1 MIVVVVVV
9 AAVVHAV
16 VLLLLLLPFLFLLKN
31 GTLGEIAKNPGFSTF
46 EKMRKKSHYT

>member
-1 MIVVVVVV
+1 MIVVVVVVV

-16 VLLLLLLPFLFLLKN
+16 VLLLLPFLFLLKN

>member
-1 MIVVVVVV
+1 MIVVVLVVV
-9 AAVVHAV
+9 LVAVVHAV
-16 VLLLLLLPFLFLLKN
+16 VLLLPFLFLLKN